1 MIKPDAVQ
9 RSRVGKVIASF
20 EQKGFKLCAMKLVTP
35 GRAHMEKHYADHAGK
50 SFFEGLIKFATSG
63 PVLAMVWEGDNS
75 IKTGR
80 KMLGATKP
88 FESNPGTLRGN
99 NCIDLRCNA
108 VHGSDSPESAEKEI
122 ALWFSP

>member
-1 MIKPDAVQ
+1 
-9 RSRVGKVIASF
+9 
-20 EQKGFKLCAMKLVTP
+20 
-35 GRAHMEKHYADHAGK
+35 
-50 SFFEGLIKFATSG
+50 
-63 PVLAMVWEGDNS
+63 MVWEGDNS

-88 FESNPGTLRGN
+88 VDSNPGTLRGN

-122 ALWFSP
+122 ALWFSPQEIISWGHHGQNWVYE